1 MEQYLDDGKDNA
13 EEWKAATLTTIVVFH
28 HFNNDQR
35 AVYFTAVKMRTLYK
49 ALKMNPD
56 SNHVR
61 ACRLQGHT
69 GC

>member
-1 MEQYLDDGKDNA
+1 MERDLDDGKDNA
-13 EEWKAATLTTIVVFH
+13 KEWEAAVLTTTFVFR
-28 HFNNDQR
+28 HFDNDHW
-35 AVYFTAVKMRTLYK
+35 AVYFAAVKMRTLYK